1 MTADETEIYNFL
13 RDYPNLFISV
23 TEISKRLGH
32 RKRFDH
38 DRTWARPIL
47 RRMELD
53 GVVEANPFGEYK
65 AKLKANDTSFF
76 KVAINVPGIS
86 LGDTTI
92 ITLDDIDDG
101 KSRS

>member
-1 MTADETEIYNFL
+1 MTADETEIFNFL

-23 TEISKRLGH
+23 TEVSKRLGH

-53 GVVEANPFGEYK
+53 GTVEANAFGEYK
-65 AKLKANDTSFF
+65 AILKPTDTKFF
-76 KVAINVPGIS
+76 KVAINVPGVP

-92 ITLDDIDDG
+92 ITLDDPDDE
-101 KSRS
+101 KSEN